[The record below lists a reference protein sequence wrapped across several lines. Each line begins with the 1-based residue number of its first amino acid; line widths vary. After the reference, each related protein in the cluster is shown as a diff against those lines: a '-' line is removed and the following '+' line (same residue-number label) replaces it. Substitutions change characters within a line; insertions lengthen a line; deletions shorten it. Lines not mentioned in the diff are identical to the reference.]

1 MVKIQWVNGKKMI
14 RTRDPRQALLI
25 DPWEHLGPKRRRL
38 LEDSW
43 AGLFRQE
50 ILTELP
56 ADHLARRFRAD
67 FGRPAK
73 ELYTVLGVILLQQ
86 MHDLTDLE
94 TVNQLAFNQQW
105 HYALDIP
112 SESDAAK
119 YMCPKTLWNM
129 RKKVTDQELDT
140 VLFQQVT
147 HKLAQVFEVDTTK
160 QRLDSVHLKSNM
172 RRLGRLGILT
182 RCINRFLVNLKRQH
196 PELYASLEPELV
208 ARYDTKKALA
218 CFSQV
223 KPSASAKTL
232 ASVAQEGFGLLQGCA
247 AHPQVSGMLSYRLL
261 HRALNDHC
269 EVKAAGVDAPAE
281 ITVKPPREV
290 SCQSLQNPS
299 DPEAGYSGHK
309 GQGYQA
315 QVMETFCDSE
325 DPQVKA
331 RTLNLITH
339 VAVAPAS
346 LSDSRAL
353 LPALTDTQAREL
365 GPQEV
370 LADTPYGSDDN
381 CRQAAALGVE
391 VVAPLPGLPPAPGLS
406 LTDFQ
411 VSPEGRV
418 LACPEGEAPRFSKY
432 RKHRYRIAFSSA
444 RCHACSQGPRCPV
457 QPGKHYHYLRYAE
470 KAGRVA
476 ARRAYQQTSEF
487 RDRYR
492 WRAGI
497 EGAMSEYDRRTGVK
511 RLRVRGLKAVR
522 FCVTLKAVGVN
533 LFRATAVRRARSRAA
548 NTGPGSPSRFSWLGS
563 RVKEQIS
570 AFGAAIIDFLIP
582 AAYYSPVELKMA
594 A

>member
-1 MVKIQWVNGKKMI
+1 MI
-14 RTRDPRQALLI
+14 RSRHFRQAPLI
-25 DPWEHLGPKRRRL
+25 DPWGDLGPKRRQL
-38 LEDSW
+38 LENSW
-43 AGLFRQE
+43 AGLFRRE
-50 ILTELP
+50 ILSELP
-56 ADHLARRFRAD
+56 VEQLARRFRAD

-73 ELYTVLGVILLQQ
+73 ELHTVLGVLVLQQ

-119 YMCPKTLWNM
+119 YMCPKTLWSM

-140 VLFQQVT
+140 VLFQRVS
-147 HKLAQVFEVDTTK
+147 HKLARVFEVDTSK

-172 RRLGRLGILT
+172 RKLGRLGILT
-182 RCINRFLVNLKRQH
+182 RCIHRLLVNLKRQH
-196 PELYASLEPELV
+196 SELYAGLEPELL
-208 ARYDTKKALA
+208 ARYGAKKALA

-223 KPSASAKTL
+223 KPSASEKTL
-232 ASVAQEGFGLLQGCA
+232 AAVAQEAFDLVQRFA
-247 AHPQVSGMLSYRLL
+247 DHAQVSGLPSYRLL
-261 HRALNDHC
+261 QRALEDHC
-269 EVKAAGVDAPAE
+269 QVKAATGGDAPAE
-281 ITVKPPREV
+281 ITVKPAREV
-290 SCQSLQNPS
+290 SSQSLQNPS
-299 DPEAGYSGHK
+299 DPEAAYSSHK

-325 DPQVKA
+325 DPRVKA
-331 RTLNLITH
+331 QTLNLITH

-346 LSDSRAL
+346 ESDSHAL
-353 LPALTDTQAREL
+353 LPALTDTQARGL

-381 CRQAAALGVE
+381 CRQAAALQVE
-391 VVAPLPGLPPAPGLS
+391 VVAPLPGLPPAAGLS
-406 LTDFQ
+406 LTDFR
-411 VSPEGRV
+411 VSPAGQV
-418 LACPEGEAPRFSKY
+418 LACPQGEAPRFSKY
-432 RKHRYRIAFSSA
+432 RKHRYRVAFSSGK
-444 RCHACSQGPRCPV
+444 CNACPEKSRCPV
-457 QPGKHYHYLRYAE
+457 KPGKQYHYLRYAE

-476 ARRAYQQTSEF
+476 ARRAHQQTAEF

-522 FCVTLKAVGVN
+522 FCATLKAVGVN
-533 LFRATAVRRARSRAA
+533 LFRAAAVRRARSRAA
-548 NTGPGSPSRFSWLGS
+548 NTGPESPWRFSWMFS
-563 RVKEQIS
+563 TVKEQIK
-570 AFGAAIIDFLIP
+570 AFGTALTNFLVQD
-582 AAYYSPVELKMA
+582 AYYNSVDSKMA

>member
-1 MVKIQWVNGKKMI
+1 
-14 RTRDPRQALLI
+14 
-25 DPWEHLGPKRRRL
+25 
-38 LEDSW
+38 LEKSW

-50 ILTELP
+50 ILSELP
-56 ADHLARRFRAD
+56 IEPLARGFRSD

-73 ELYTVLGVILLQQ
+73 ELQTVLGVLVLQQ

-119 YMCPKTLWNM
+119 YMCPKTLWTM

-140 VLFQQVT
+140 VLFQRVAD
-147 HKLAQVFEVDTTK
+147 KLTQVFEVDTAK

-172 RRLGRLGILT
+172 RKLGRLGILT
-182 RCINRFLVNLKRQH
+182 RCISSFLVNLNRRH
-196 PELYASLEPELV
+196 PELYAGLDSQLIE
-208 ARYDTKKALA
+208 RYGTKKALN
-218 CFSQV
+218 CFAQV
-223 KPSASAKTL
+223 KPSASEKTL
-232 ASVAQEGFGLLQGCA
+232 AAVAQEGFNLLQRFA
-247 AHPQVSGMLSYRLL
+247 AHPQVSAMPSYRLL
-261 HRALNDHC
+261 QRAFNDHC
-269 EVKAAGVDAPAE
+269 EVKAPGEDAPVE
-281 ITVKPPREV
+281 INVKPAKQV

-299 DPEAGYSGHK
+299 DPEAGYHGHK

-315 QVMETFCDSE
+315 QVMETFCDSA

-331 RTLNLITH
+331 LTLNLITH

-346 LSDSRAL
+346 ESDSRAL
-353 LPALTDTQAREL
+353 LPALTDTQTREL

-370 LADTPYGSDDN
+370 LADAAYGSDDN
-381 CRQAAALGVE
+381 CQQAAALEVK
-391 VVAPLPGLPPAPGLS
+391 VVAPLPGLPPASELS
-406 LTDFQ
+406 LADFQ
-411 VSPEGRV
+411 MSPDGEV
-418 LACPEGEAPRFSKY
+418 LACPAGEAPLSCQGR
-432 RKHRYRIAFSSA
+432 RHRYRVTFSSEK
-444 RCHACSQGPRCPV
+444 CNACPEKPRCPV
-457 QPGKHYHYLRYAE
+457 KPRKNYHYLGYYK

-476 ARRAYQQTSEF
+476 ARRAYQQTEEF
-487 RDRYR
+487 RERYR

-497 EGAMSEYDRRTGVK
+497 EGTMSEYDRLTGVK

-533 LFRATAVRRARSRAA
+533 LFRAAAVRRARSRAG
-548 NTGPGSPSRFSWLGS
+548 NPVSGSPSRLSGLFS

-570 AFGAAIIDFLIP
+570 ALGAAIIDFLIP
-582 AAYYSPVELKMA
+582 DAYYGPIRLKMA

>member
-1 MVKIQWVNGKKMI
+1 
-14 RTRDPRQALLI
+14 
-25 DPWEHLGPKRRRL
+25 
-38 LEDSW
+38 LENSW
-43 AGLFRQE
+43 AGLFRRE
-50 ILTELP
+50 ILSELP
-56 ADHLARRFRAD
+56 VAQLGRHFRVD

-73 ELYTVLGVILLQQ
+73 ELHTVLGVLVLQQ

-119 YMCPKTLWNM
+119 YMCPKTLWSM
-129 RKKVTDQELDT
+129 RQKVTDQELDT
-140 VLFQQVT
+140 VLFQQVA
-147 HKLAQVFEVDTTK
+147 HKLARVFAVDTSK

-172 RRLGRLGILT
+172 RKLGRLGILT
-182 RCINRFLVNLKRQH
+182 RCLHRLLVNLKRQH
-196 PELYASLEPELV
+196 PELYAGLEPELL
-208 ARYDTKKALA
+208 ARYGTKKALS

-232 ASVAQEGFGLLQGCA
+232 AAVAQEGFGLLQRLA
-247 AHPQVSGMLSYRLL
+247 AHPQVSGLPSYRLL
-261 HRALNDHC
+261 QRAVDDHC

-281 ITVKPPREV
+281 ITVKPAREV

-299 DPEAGYSGHK
+299 DPEAGYRGHK

-315 QVMETFCDSE
+315 QVMETFCDSGE
-325 DPQVKA
+325 PRVKA
-331 RTLNLITH
+331 QTLNLITH

-346 LSDSRAL
+346 ECDSRAL

-370 LADTPYGSDDN
+370 LVDTAYGSDDN
-381 CRQAAALGVE
+381 CQQAAALEVE

-406 LTDFQ
+406 LADFQ
-411 VSPEGRV
+411 MSPAGQI
-418 LACPEGEAPRFSKY
+418 LACPQGEAPLFCKY
-432 RKHRYRIAFSSA
+432 RKHRYRVAFSSA
-444 RCHACSQGPRCPV
+444 RCAACPQGPRCPV
-457 QPGKHYHYLRYAE
+457 KAGKKYHYLSYYE

-476 ARRAYQQTSEF
+476 ARRAYQQTEEF

-522 FCVTLKAVGVN
+522 FCATLKAVGVN
-533 LFRATAVRRARSRAA
+533 LFRAAAVRRARSRAA
-548 NTGPGSPSRFSWLGS
+548 NPGPESPWRYSWMFS
-563 RVKEQIS
+563 RVKEQIK
-570 AFGAAIIDFLIP
+570 ALGTALTNFLVQD
-582 AAYYSPVELKMA
+582 AYYNSVDLKMA
-594 A
+594 V